1 MSELCVKCGENRTA
15 DQLLDYCEDC
25 LAIIESKEEINKGE
39 AEEAEEV
46 EWVKDKD
53 KANRWPQ

>member
-1 MSELCVKCGENRTA
+1 MRDLCIQCGENRTV
-15 DQLLDYCEDC
+15 DPLVDYCEDC
-25 LAIIESKEEINKGE
+25 LAIKEEINKGE